1 MKLTKWDQGWDSV
14 CTDCANYNP
23 DTKYCKEY
31 EEYYEDVNEGNG
43 CTDHWSV
50 HIAQKCDKQ

>member
-1 MKLTKWDQGWDSV
+1 MKLTKWDQCWDSV
-14 CTDCANYNP
+14 CTDCIHYNP

-43 CTDHWSV
+43 CADHWS
-50 HIAQKCDKQ
+50 IYSSKMR

>member
-14 CTDCANYNP
+14 CIDCIHYNP

-31 EEYYEDVNEGNG
+31 EEYYEDANGGNG
-43 CTDHWSV
+43 CADHWSI